1 LRFYGAGVLITIP
14 RIQHNRK
21 EISEM
26 KEEIFVRQP
35 FKTKEEW
42 LGLRQIGGSDA
53 SAILGF
59 NPYKNNLELWRNKVE
74 VTASRSNKD
83 LEKDNFYI
91 RYGIACEPALRYIF
105 AWDYYGLM
113 QVYHNPNE
121 ILYRKDKPYLTA
133 TLDGELE
140 VLESFEF
147 TSYWKSHYNKK
158 DNDDNILSPQPFIL
172 KKGMRGVLEIKTT
185 EVLSSMHKEKW
196 HNSIPQ
202 NYYIQTLHYL
212 NVTGYDFVILVA
224 QLKFVDKFGVM
235 TKETRQYG
243 FLRAGREADL
253 AYLEAEE
260 DKFWNEYVVK
270 KVEPPLIIKL

>member
-1 LRFYGAGVLITIP
+1 
-14 RIQHNRK
+14 
-21 EISEM
+21 M

-42 LGLRQIGGSDA
+42 RGLRQIGGSDA

-113 QVYHNPNE
+113 QVYHNLNE
-121 ILYRKDKPYLTA
+121 ILYRKDKPYLTPP
-133 TLDGELE
+133 LDGELE

-147 TSYWKSHYNKK
+147 TVIGSPITTRKY
-158 DNDDNILSPQPFIL
+158 DDNILSPQP
-172 KKGMRGVLEIKTT
+172 
-185 EVLSSMHKEKW
+185 LS
-196 HNSIPQ
+196 
-202 NYYIQTLHYL
+202 
-212 NVTGYDFVILVA
+212 
-224 QLKFVDKFGVM
+224 
-235 TKETRQYG
+235 
-243 FLRAGREADL
+243 
-253 AYLEAEE
+253 
-260 DKFWNEYVVK
+260 
-270 KVEPPLIIKL
+270 